1 MSWYFGTF
9 NDLFYLNQFDHL
21 IVPNTSL
28 MTLTSKNW
36 EHKFEFILDFF
47 QSCRPLISNLYIQY
61 NPIIIWLNVP

>member
-28 MTLTSKNW
+28 MTLTRS
-36 EHKFEFILDFF
+36 
-47 QSCRPLISNLYIQY
+47 ISLNLSWIFS
-61 NPIIIWLNVP
+61 NPVDL